1 MATLLWAVAAVADF
15 LRCIGQRFINAASY
29 KRKIMAQAETPK
41 ISNDDGAPEVFVS
54 VKEFECIGAEPPYDH
69 PHVYLDMGSE
79 DEIICPYCSTRFR
92 FKKLA

>member
-1 MATLLWAVAAVADF
+1 
-15 LRCIGQRFINAASY
+15 
-29 KRKIMAQAETPK
+29 MAQAAIPK
-41 ISNDDGAPEVFVS
+41 ISNDDGASEVFVS

-92 FKKLA
+92 YKKPA

>member
-1 MATLLWAVAAVADF
+1 
-15 LRCIGQRFINAASY
+15 
-29 KRKIMAQAETPK
+29 MAQLATPK
-41 ISNDDGAPEVFVS
+41 ISNDDGASEVFVS

-92 FKKLA
+92 YKKTA